1 MKLPELTG
9 MKWNEMN
16 VTECQNDKTSINH
29 FSGEFRCF
37 SKCFQQQKNCRKNLS
52 IYYHLLNLSKWWW
65 WSLSN
70 DWDFRAKK
78 AKKQKKDEKWICSM
92 NFIITQ
98 SWEQESLLLLLLW
111 KKLWNRFS
119 LSHSSFYYFFQSII
133 SYHIRSIYP
142 SIYLSTHLSIWPFFL
157 FPSPSKAYSL
167 QILLYIG
174 HQS

>member
-1 MKLPELTG
+1 
-9 MKWNEMN
+9 MKWNEWLN
-16 VTECQNDKTSINH
+16 VKTTRQVSIIFGENLG
-29 FSGEFRCF
+29 FSPNVFNNR
-37 SKCFQQQKNCRKNLS
+37 RTVDILS
-52 IYYHLLNLSKWWW
+52 LNLPKWWW

-78 AKKQKKDEKWICSM
+78 SKDEKWICSM

-142 SIYLSTHLSIWPFFL
+142 SIYLSIYLSIWPFFL